1 MSRLMT
7 AGKVFLGLSAVLV
20 ASGGGFYLWAKSAAD
35 ATLARTFDTHKV
47 DFPIPFPLTDAE
59 VEALRAEKLASM
71 PAPDPTA
78 PVDPAAPPVDPLA
91 GVDLAAV
98 ALERAQARGKHL
110 VESRYACIECHGED
124 FGGGT
129 MLDDPAIGTL
139 LGSNLTS
146 GKGGRTT
153 AFTPAD
159 WDRKVRHGVSP
170 EGRPGAM
177 PSGDFVGMSD
187 RELSDIISYIRAQ
200 PPVDRT
206 MAPVT
211 LGPLGTVLMAL
222 GEIRLS
228 ADEVPDHH
236 AAHAVE
242 PPDGSDPVALGKHIA
257 QVCTGCHNPRLSG
270 GPMGGGDPSWAEPAN
285 LTPAPD
291 GLAGWTR
298 DDFFRALREAKS
310 KDGRALKAPMDVMPK
325 YMTKATDAEIEA
337 LWTYIQSLPPT
348 PKGG

>member
-1 MSRLMT
+1 MSRLKI
-7 AGKVFLGLSAVLV
+7 AGRVVLGLSAVLV
-20 ASGGGFYLWAKSAAD
+20 VAGGGGYFWAQRTAE
-35 ATLARTFDTHKV
+35 ATLARVFDTHRV
-47 DFPIPFPLTDAE
+47 DFPIPFPLGEAE
-59 VEALRAEKLASM
+59 IEALRAERLAAM
-71 PAPDPTA
+71 PAPDAAVT
-78 PVDPAAPPVDPLA
+78 VDPGAPPADPLA
-91 GVDLAAV
+91 GVDLDAI

-110 VESRYACIECHGED
+110 VESRYACIECHGDD

-139 LGSNLTS
+139 LGPNLTG
-146 GKGGRTT
+146 GKGGRTS
-153 AFTPAD
+153 AFTAAE

-177 PSGDFVGMSD
+177 PSGDFVGMTD
-187 RELSDIISYIRAQ
+187 RELSDVVSYVRAQ

-206 MAPVT
+206 MAPIK
-211 LGPLGTVLMAL
+211 LGPLGTLLLAV

-228 ADEVPDHH
+228 ADDVPDHH

-242 PPDGSDPVALGKHIA
+242 PPDGSDPLALGKHLA

-270 GPMGGGDPSWAEPAN
+270 GPMAGGDPSWAEPAN
-285 LTPAPD
+285 LTAAPD

-310 KDGRALKAPMDVMPK
+310 KDGRALSAPMDAMPK
-325 YMTKATDAEIEA
+325 YMTKATDAELDA
-337 LWTYIQSLPPT
+337 LWTYV
-348 PKGG
+348 